1 MEEKH
6 NEIDLIQISRN
17 MMVRTYHYILRRYKL
32 LGIFI
37 IVGAIA
43 GIVSSIKN
51 KNKYENTIIGTS
63 YFVNPT
69 IIVEIINSLQE
80 INHSDKDAIVKFLK
94 IDKESAMALIKIHAD
109 TISSF
114 KTFEGQKLTTI
125 KITVNFN
132 KDLDFSEFA
141 SQLSNFID
149 SNIFVASELRLEKK
163 RIMELVI
170 KYDEEI
176 KKLDSLQRKI
186 LASKMETAGNGGL
199 LILNDKAN
207 SFFHND
213 IINLEVQKQSEIKKM
228 ERLTGL
234 TIIDEKKG
242 TKTKDDSFIRTIA
255 KMIAI
260 FFAIGFFISIMIEF
274 KRQVI
279 FIENHT

>member
-242 TKTKDDSFIRTIA
+242 TKTKNNPFIETIA
-255 KMIAI
+255 KMIAL
-260 FFAIGFFISIMIEF
+260 FFGIGFLISIVIEF